1 MNAESGS
8 VAGASP
14 TADGRPSRGLVWLQ
28 WLSGQDGT
36 HCAQVRSVLYAD
48 APLGE
53 ETARFIAV
61 VPDPQNHFPRARAG
75 EVGLEEGWTLAQIVR
90 DTTRES
96 AAPSER
102 GPESAPKAHAEGVSE
117 GPSEGASGGASA
129 SAGADTPA
137 PTKRP
142 IVAIVDVS
150 SQAYGRREE
159 LMGVHMACA
168 AAADAYAQA
177 RLAGHPVIA
186 LIVGKAMSGAFLAH
200 GYQANRIIA
209 LDDPG
214 VLIHAMGQA
223 AAARVTRR
231 TVAELTELGTRIA
244 PMSYDVKNYAKL
256 GLLSALLEGI
266 DPDRPDADALVRVR
280 AALSAA
286 LTDIRA
292 GSGTDLSN
300 RYASSE
306 AKTMRHASIEVRKR
320 LAEQW

>member
-1 MNAESGS
+1 MS
-8 VAGASP
+8 VSEHNREN
-14 TADGRPSRGLVWLQ
+14 DRESRGQIWIRALT
-28 WLSGQDGT
+28 GQDGEASGT
-36 HCAQVRSVLYAD
+36 IRSVIHAT
-48 APLGE
+48 AALGD

-61 VPDPQNHFPRARAG
+61 VPDRENHFPRARQG
-75 EVGLEEGWTLAQIVR
+75 EVGLEEGWMLARVVR
-90 DTTRES
+90 DTM
-96 AAPSER
+96 A
-102 GPESAPKAHAEGVSE
+102 
-117 GPSEGASGGASA
+117 ASA
-129 SAGADTPA
+129 VAE
-137 PTKRP
+137 TKQA
-142 IVAIVDVS
+142 IIAIVDVS

-168 AAADAYAQA
+168 AAANAYADA

-231 TVAELTELGTRIA
+231 TVEELTELGSRIP

-256 GLLSALLEGI
+256 GILAELLEGI
-266 DPDRPDADALVRVR
+266 DPDQPDNGARILVQS
-280 AALSAA
+280 ALSKAIA
-286 LTDIRA
+286 DTRA
-292 GSGTDLSN
+292 SGAKDLSN
-300 RYASSE
+300 RYASPE
-306 AKTMRHASIEVRKR
+306 AHTLRQASIEVRRR

>member
-1 MNAESGS
+1 MNDPKNTAASTVS
-8 VAGASP
+8 TAGAHM
-14 TADGRPSRGLVWLQ
+14 SRGSTWLKL
-28 WLSGQDGT
+28 LSGQDGT
-36 HCAQVRSVLYAD
+36 HHAQVQSVLYAD
-48 APLGE
+48 APLGNE
-53 ETARFIAV
+53 NARFIAV
-61 VPDPQNHFPRARAG
+61 VPDAQNHFPRARAG
-75 EVGLEEGWTLAQIVR
+75 EVGLEEGWTLARIVT
-90 DTTRES
+90 DT
-96 AAPSER
+96 
-102 GPESAPKAHAEGVSE
+102 VSE
-117 GPSEGASGGASA
+117 TAHSTSGAVSR
-129 SAGADTPA
+129 
-137 PTKRP
+137 RP

-223 AAARVTRR
+223 AAARITRR
-231 TVAELTELGTRIA
+231 TVEELVELGSRIA

-266 DPDRPDADALVRVR
+266 DPDRPDADAVNRVR
-280 AALSAA
+280 AALSEA

-292 GSGTDLSN
+292 SNNADLSN
-300 RYASSE
+300 RYSSPE
-306 AKTMRHASIEVRKR
+306 AKATRHASIEVRKR